1 MCLKEHKNN
10 ERENASI
17 NSLASKNLYLLPLPE
32 LQADDRIREKATQE
46 KGKMGNHTP
55 CGFTA
60 NTLFHCRMTN
70 CIEHTL
76 PPTPIPLSPTHT
88 APAIC
93 HSQLQ
98 LLPWTFYFFIFL
110 RNAPLYH
117 SIVPNLGWMKL
128 FQSFHLNIPLQPL
141 FHLLQTAIGQRSF
154 SWKYGHFIFF
164 LLGSS
169 DYIPWAAVCSGLKWK
184 VSGDIHFECR
194 HIILLSDLLHPISP
208 GLEYQPDLG
217 REFKRRKF

>member
-98 LLPWTFYFFIFL
+98 LLPWTFYFFFFKKCTFVPLDSPKSRLNEIVSVISPKHPTAASLPFVANSYWTEVIFL
-110 RNAPLYH
+110 K
-117 SIVPNLGWMKL
+117 I
-128 FQSFHLNIPLQPL
+128 
-141 FHLLQTAIGQRSF
+141 RSF
-154 SWKYGHFIFF
+154 YFF
-164 LLGSS
+164 PSGKLRLHSLGSRLL
-169 DYIPWAAVCSGLKWK
+169 WAK
-184 VSGDIHFECR
+184 VKGFWGHSF
-194 HIILLSDLLHPISP
+194 
-208 GLEYQPDLG
+208 
-217 REFKRRKF
+217 